1 MWEAITLYNRSMDI
15 RRLREEFA
23 ILIHSL
29 LVHTPP
35 LCTASSRETCNR
47 VHENI
52 TSKNGRAYANKRG
65 KI

>member
-29 LVHTPP
+29 LVHTPHSVQPVAEKLATEYMKISP
-35 LCTASSRETCNR
+35 LKMGGPMQTKGER
-47 VHENI
+47 
-52 TSKNGRAYANKRG
+52 
-65 KI
+65 